1 MLYELNSA
9 LRGSG
14 GGYVP
19 ENEHLSTVER
29 QALYGAPRP
38 VPTLAE
44 AALRGRWQSVWVKDG
59 VTYYGWRPVE
69 PAIR

>member
-1 MLYELNSA
+1 M
-9 LRGSG
+9 
-14 GGYVP
+14 P